1 MRKTLI
7 FGKLLVKVITFQ
19 LTIAQKRNNMEYLD
33 YALQD
38 SWKSYSKFESPINI
52 ELSSVENKTLQQ
64 QTLTFIF
71 NASDQIIKKRQPNG
85 DQFLA
90 AGELLVGKDKYQLQ
104 RLHFHDGSE
113 HTLNGQQ
120 FAGEIHLVY
129 QGKNN
134 ANLVLAILCQVDKN
148 SIENLPLSKIY
159 QEQVSVSE
167 LEQVLPNDLSHVTYV
182 GSLTTP
188 PLIADVTWIVLTQP
202 HFISAASK
210 AALHDDYPN
219 NHRKIQPLNGR
230 KLTYYKNSSLLA
242 DNRQL

>member
-1 MRKTLI
+1 
-7 FGKLLVKVITFQ
+7 
-19 LTIAQKRNNMEYLD
+19 MEYLD

-38 SWKSYSKFESPINI
+38 SWKSYSNFESPINI
-52 ELSSVENKTLQQ
+52 ELPVAESKTLQQ
-64 QTLTFIF
+64 QALTFTF

-90 AGELLVGKDKYQLQ
+90 TGELLVGKHKYQLQ

-120 FAGEIHLVY
+120 FDGEIHLVY
-129 QGKNN
+129 QDENN

-148 SIENLPLSKIY
+148 SVEKLPLSKIY

-167 LEQVLPNDLSHVTYV
+167 LEQVLPDDLSHVTYV

-188 PLIADVTWIVLTQP
+188 PLMADVTWIVLTQP

-210 AALHDDYPN
+210 AAFHDGYPN